1 VLGARRTLSDELARF
16 KRRIGQISAKCGFSG
31 SSGAGPHLPRGPLL
45 AELAAGLAKER
56 RELGEGVESRPRG
69 GCSGGRDPNARLRA
83 CAFRQ
88 DALRSSTVVRWTIVR
103 GPREYK
109 PIADAAVGWAYDL
122 QRDEIE
128 RRRVSVEVAGT
139 LAAASKDGV
148 PDEVRRALRT
158 KGRSAVESVLD
169 RDEPPLRLL
178 LTTAGIR
185 EQKDQR
191 DLLA

>member
-1 VLGARRTLSDELARF
+1 MPSTGLSL
-16 KRRIGQISAKCGFSG
+16 QT
-31 SSGAGPHLPRGPLL
+31 
-45 AELAAGLAKER
+45 
-56 RELGEGVESRPRG
+56 
-69 GCSGGRDPNARLRA
+69 GRVTILDRM
-83 CAFRQ
+83 
-88 DALRSSTVVRWTIVR
+88 RWTIVR
-103 GPREYK
+103 GPREYE

-122 QRDEIE
+122 QREEIE
-128 RRRVSVEVAGT
+128 RRRVSIEVAGT

-148 PDEVRRALRT
+148 PNEVRRALRT